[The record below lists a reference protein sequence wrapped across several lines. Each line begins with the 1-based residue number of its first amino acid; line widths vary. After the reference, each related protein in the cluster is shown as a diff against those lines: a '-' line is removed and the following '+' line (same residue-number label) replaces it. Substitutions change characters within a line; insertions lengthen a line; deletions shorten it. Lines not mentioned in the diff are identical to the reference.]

1 MPDPSHL
8 RDSTQIELPSETVDG
23 FRDQLEAEF
32 TVTIL
37 QSDSAQCRIVGSPVE
52 IKAVSGFLSR
62 HGVPVR

>member
-8 RDSTQIELPSETVDG
+8 RDSTQIELPTETLDD
-23 FRDQLEAEF
+23 FRDRLEAEF

-37 QSDSAQCRIVGSPVE
+37 QDESAQCRIVGSPVE

-62 HGVPVR
+62 HGVALR

>member
-8 RDSTQIELPSETVDG
+8 RDSTQIELPAETLNG

-37 QSDSAQCRIVGSPVE
+37 QDDSTQCRIVGSPVE

-62 HGVPVR
+62 HGVALR